1 MTLYRLSKLDCA
13 ILVETPKEVRM
24 SRVKMRSAQKFA
36 DRILDNGDLAENA
49 WFSLVSSRSEN
60 FVTEWLEVLKCPV
73 IRIDGSLPVEENV
86 NYILS
91 VLREEYNKYTNLF
104 TNVIY

>member
-1 MTLYRLSKLDCA
+1 
-13 ILVETPKEVRM
+13 
-24 SRVKMRSAQKFA
+24 MRSAQKFA